1 MSASVSRPRPVVE
14 PPARWQFPVPQRHR
28 LDNGVTVLLHHLPG
42 QHVATVICH
51 LGIPADAEPEGC
63 EGIAAV
69 MAASLSAGTQGI
81 TARRFELEAAAAGI
95 TWKTDAGWA
104 GPAITLELPAVHLA
118 DALDLLRLALAEPA
132 FSPAEVTAQIQL
144 AAASLAQAAASPQA
158 RVKQELPAA
167 IYGDGGRAGRPAE
180 GTPATVA
187 HLAPVD
193 IAGFH
198 WEQVR
203 PAAVTIVIAGD
214 LDGLDAAAL
223 AGEAFTTWKDD
234 RPASRWTPTPE
245 PFPRMQ
251 AAAVLVNQPG
261 AVQTQLLL
269 AVPVPGRGHPG
280 WNELQVAAHILGAPI
295 TGHLDARLREDAGH
309 SYGLRA
315 ALTELVPGST
325 GLLLAG
331 GAVAADA
338 TISALGDIMDILTRP
353 LRDPF
358 DPGEYGTAAEAVT
371 RMMPLE
377 YETPAQVAAATAGL
391 AVCGLPADFPDLV
404 LDDIAV
410 LTYQHVTGAYRS
422 YISPDRL
429 VLIAAGDA
437 AALAGPLQEL
447 AGPARLQV
455 VNS

>member
-1 MSASVSRPRPVVE
+1 MSATALRPRPAIE
-14 PPARWQFPVPQRHR
+14 PPARWRFPVPDRHR
-28 LDNGVTVLLHHLPG
+28 LDNGVTVFLHHLPG

-69 MAASLSAGTQGI
+69 MAASLFAGTQGI

-95 TWKTDAGWA
+95 TWKAGAGWT
-104 GPAITLELPAVHLA
+104 GPAITMELPAAHLA

-132 FSPAEVTAQIQL
+132 FQPAEVTAQIQL
-144 AAASLAQAAASPQA
+144 TAARLTQAAASPQA

-167 IYGDGGRAGRPAE
+167 IYGTGGRAGRPAE

-187 HLAPVD
+187 RLAPED
-193 IAGFH
+193 IAGFC

-203 PAAVTIVIAGD
+203 PAAATIVIAGD

-223 AGEAFTTWKDD
+223 ASEALAGWTDN
-234 RPASRWTPTPE
+234 RPASRQPPAPE
-245 PFPRMQ
+245 PLPRMHP
-251 AAAVLVNQPG
+251 AAVLVNQPG

-269 AVPVPGRGHPG
+269 AAPVPGRGLPG
-280 WNELQVAAHILGAPI
+280 WHELQVAAHILGAPI

-315 ALTELVPGST
+315 GLTELVPGT

-331 GAVAADA
+331 GAVAAGA
-338 TISALGDIMDILTRP
+338 TISALTDIMDILTIP

-358 DPGEYGTAAEAVT
+358 DPGEHGAAVEAVT
-371 RMMPLE
+371 RMMPLD
-377 YETPAQVAAATAGL
+377 YETPAQVASTTAGL
-391 AVCGLPADFPDLV
+391 AACGLPADFPDIV

-422 YISPDRL
+422 YFSPDRL

-447 AGPARLQV
+447 AGDTPLQITA
-455 VNS
+455 S

>member
-1 MSASVSRPRPVVE
+1 MSATVLRPRPAIE
-14 PPARWQFPVPQRHR
+14 PPARWRFPVPQRHR

-51 LGIPADAEPEGC
+51 LGIPASAEPEGC

-69 MAASLSAGTQGI
+69 MAASLFAGTQGI

-104 GPAITLELPAVHLA
+104 GPAITLELPAAHLA

-132 FSPAEVTAQIQL
+132 FSRAEVTAQIQL
-144 AAASLAQAAASPQA
+144 TAAHLTQAAASPQA

-167 IYGDGGRAGRPAE
+167 IYGTGGRAGRPAE

-187 HLAPVD
+187 HLAPED

-203 PAAVTIVIAGD
+203 PAAVTIVIAGN

-223 AGEAFTTWKDD
+223 ASEAFTTWKDD
-234 RPASRWTPTPE
+234 RPASRQLLAPE

-269 AVPVPGRGHPG
+269 ALPVPGRGQPG

-309 SYGLRA
+309 SYELRA
-315 ALTELVPGST
+315 ALTELVPGT
-325 GLLLAG
+325 GLLLAD
-331 GAVAADA
+331 GAVAAGA
-338 TISALGDIMDILTRP
+338 TISALAAIKDILTRP
-353 LRDPF
+353 LGDPF

-377 YETPAQVAAATAGL
+377 YETPAQVAAATASL
-391 AVCGLPADFPDLV
+391 AACGLPADFPDLV

-410 LTYQHVTGAYRS
+410 LTYQHATGAYRS

-429 VLIAAGDA
+429 VLIAA
-437 AALAGPLQEL
+437 ALAGPLQEL
-447 AGPARLQV
+447 AGDTPLQIID
-455 VNS
+455 S

>member
-1 MSASVSRPRPVVE
+1 M
-14 PPARWQFPVPQRHR
+14 
-28 LDNGVTVLLHHLPG
+28 
-42 QHVATVICH
+42 ICH
-51 LGIPADAEPEGC
+51 LGIPADAEPDGC

-69 MAASLSAGTQGI
+69 MAASLFAGTQGI

-95 TWKTDAGWA
+95 TWKTDAGWT
-104 GPAITLELPAVHLA
+104 GPAITLELPAAHLA
-118 DALDLLRLALAEPA
+118 EALDLLRLALAEPA
-132 FSPAEVTAQIQL
+132 FQPAEVTAQIQL
-144 AAASLAQAAASPQA
+144 AAASLTQAAASPQA

-187 HLAPVD
+187 RLAPED

-203 PAAVTIVIAGD
+203 PAAATIVIAGD

-223 AGEAFTTWKDD
+223 ASEAFAIWTDD
-234 RPASRWTPTPE
+234 RPASRCDPGARAVSPHAARSCAGE
-245 PFPRMQ
+245 PARRGADPAPARRTRPRPRPPGLERAAGRRAHPRRADHRAAGRPAARGRRAQ
-251 AAAVLVNQPG
+251 LRPPRRADRAGARQHRAAA
-261 AVQTQLLL
+261 
-269 AVPVPGRGHPG
+269 GRRRRRRRRHHQRARRHQGHPRPP
-280 WNELQVAAHILGAPI
+280 AP
-295 TGHLDARLREDAGH
+295 
-309 SYGLRA
+309 
-315 ALTELVPGST
+315 
-325 GLLLAG
+325 
-331 GAVAADA
+331 
-338 TISALGDIMDILTRP
+338 RP
-353 LRDPF
+353 LRSRRARRRRR
-358 DPGEYGTAAEAVT
+358 GRT
-371 RMMPLE
+371 RMMPLD

-429 VLIAAGDA
+429 VLIAVGDA

-447 AGPARLQV
+447 TGPRPLQIIG
-455 VNS
+455 S

>member
-1 MSASVSRPRPVVE
+1 MSASALRPRPAIQ
-14 PPARWQFPVPQRHR
+14 PPAPWRFPVPQRHR
-28 LDNGVTVLLHHLPG
+28 LDNGVTVFMHNIPG
-42 QHVATVICH
+42 QHVATLICH

-69 MAASLSAGTQGI
+69 MAGSLFAGTQGI

-95 TWKTDAGWA
+95 TWKTDAGWT
-104 GPAITLELPAVHLA
+104 GPAITMELPAANLA
-118 DALDLLRLALAEPA
+118 QALDLLHLALSEPA
-132 FSPAEVTAQIQL
+132 FHPAEVTAQIQL
-144 AAASLAQAAASPQA
+144 AAARLTQAAASPQA
-158 RVKQELPAA
+158 RAKQELPAA
-167 IYGDGGRAGRPAE
+167 IYGNGGRAGRPAA
-180 GTPATVA
+180 GIPATVA
-187 HLAPVD
+187 RLAPED

-203 PAAVTIVIAGD
+203 PAAATIVIAGD

-223 AGEAFTTWKDD
+223 VSEAFTTWKDA
-234 RPASRWTPTPE
+234 RPASRGIPAPE
-245 PFPRMQ
+245 PLPRMS

-269 AVPVPGRGHPG
+269 AAPIPGRGQPG
-280 WNELQVAAHILGAPI
+280 WNELYVAAHILGAPI
-295 TGHLDARLREDAGH
+295 TGHLDARLREDGGH

-315 ALTELVPGST
+315 GLTELVPGT
-325 GLLLAG
+325 GLLLTG
-331 GAVAADA
+331 GAVAAGA
-338 TISALGDIMDILTRP
+338 TISALGDIKEILTRP

-371 RMMPLE
+371 RMMPLD
-377 YETPAQVAAATAGL
+377 YETPAQVAAATTGL
-391 AVCGLPADFPDLV
+391 AACGLPADFPDLM

-429 VLIAAGDA
+429 VLIAVGDA

-447 AGPARLQV
+447 TGATQLQITG
-455 VNS
+455 S

>member
-1 MSASVSRPRPVVE
+1 M
-14 PPARWQFPVPQRHR
+14 
-28 LDNGVTVLLHHLPG
+28 
-42 QHVATVICH
+42 
-51 LGIPADAEPEGC
+51 
-63 EGIAAV
+63 
-69 MAASLSAGTQGI
+69 
-81 TARRFELEAAAAGI
+81 
-95 TWKTDAGWA
+95 
-104 GPAITLELPAVHLA
+104 
-118 DALDLLRLALAEPA
+118 
-132 FSPAEVTAQIQL
+132 
-144 AAASLAQAAASPQA
+144 
-158 RVKQELPAA
+158 
-167 IYGDGGRAGRPAE
+167 
-180 GTPATVA
+180 
-187 HLAPVD
+187 
-193 IAGFH
+193 
-198 WEQVR
+198 
-203 PAAVTIVIAGD
+203 
-214 LDGLDAAAL
+214 
-223 AGEAFTTWKDD
+223 
-234 RPASRWTPTPE
+234 
-245 PFPRMQ
+245 
-251 AAAVLVNQPG
+251 LVNQPG

-269 AVPVPGRGHPG
+269 AAPVPGRGHPG
-280 WNELQVAAHILGAPI
+280 WNELRVAAHILGAPI

-315 ALTELVPGST
+315 GLTELVPGST
-325 GLLLAG
+325 GLLLVG
-331 GAVAADA
+331 GAVAADV
-338 TISALGDIMDILTRP
+338 TISALGDIKDILTRP

-437 AALAGPLQEL
+437 TALAGPLQEL